1 MTNGEI
7 QLKQEKQEREGGR
20 YFNFDLQLL
29 VLVGILIVVVIVS
42 ALLTPNFL
50 TYPNLINVLTQV
62 VIVMLI
68 GSAAVYLMIS
78 GNFDLSVGAVLAF
91 TGVMFAYMSKNGI
104 PTDAAFIL
112 AILIGA
118 VFGIINGL
126 LVVQLGITPVIATL
140 GTMYVARGMAFIVAY
155 WDGGANINSGLP
167 LDFADFGTRMVGAV
181 PMYLIVM
188 LLIVLFMGTVFARMN
203 IVKYAFAIG
212 SNKTAALLSGVKYGG
227 VVLALYILVGAFA
240 GLSGATVASRI
251 VTGAPK
257 VGVNLEFEV
266 IVAIVLGGTS
276 IYGGEGSF
284 WGMVLGALI
293 VGLVGNTLNLLD
305 VPFFYQIVLNGIVLV
320 GAILLSRIIK
330 ERFT

>member
-1 MTNGEI
+1 MTNSEM
-7 QLKQEKQEREGGR
+7 QLQKDKREKVGSR
-20 YFNFDLQLL
+20 YYNIDLQLL
-29 VLVGILIVVVIVS
+29 VLVGILVLVVVIS

-50 TYPNLINVLTQV
+50 TYSNVINVLTQV
-62 VIVMLI
+62 AIVMLI

-78 GNFDLSVGAVLAF
+78 GNFDLSVGAILAF
-91 TGVMFAYMSKNGI
+91 TGVMHAYMSKAGI
-104 PTDAAFIL
+104 PTNASFIL
-112 AILIGA
+112 TILIGV
-118 VFGIINGL
+118 VFGLINGG
-126 LVVQLGITPVIATL
+126 LVTRLNITPVIATL
-140 GTMYVARGMAFIVAY
+140 GTMYVARGLAFIVAY

-167 LDFADFGTRMVGAV
+167 LDFAEFGTKMVGSV

-188 LLIVLFMGTVFARMN
+188 LLIVLFFGTVFARTN

-212 SNKTAALLSGVKYGG
+212 SNKTAALLSGVRYGP
-227 VVLALYILVGAFA
+227 VVLLLYVLVDALA

-257 VGVNLEFEV
+257 VGVNLEFDV

-284 WGMVLGALI
+284 WGMILGALI
-293 VGLVGNTLNLLD
+293 VGFVGNTLNLLD
-305 VPFFYQIVLNGIVLV
+305 VPFFYQFVLKGLILV
-320 GAILLSRIIK
+320 GAILLSRKIK